1 MGSAVSINAEI
12 IAVGTNFAYATCET
26 PSSVAIDCATAK
38 VKGEWWMSPYAC
50 TKGVCYQ
57 KLPASQTAFDIQV
70 VEVET
75 ADGVTFYLNG
85 TLADYTNKCNACCGT
100 TPSLTPADPLPV
112 FIPNGTVC
120 PDSNGNYIFRFFI
133 PTVGSTQTFLASIY
147 IDGAAGSPATSSALA
162 SPAAALAYANTNWS
176 AYGTWT
182 IEDTNMLVLTS
193 TSQTNVV
200 VQTALVASDYCL
212 APTFPVTFDEI
223 TIVGNNGVDRTIT
236 LPAPVTAS
244 TNVQLAAA
252 LSSPVDYFADGTLT
266 TAVAVKVNYNGTG
279 QPKTIS
285 LAGVNKGTWAHAVCS

>member
-1 MGSAVSINAEI
+1 MGSAVSINAQI

-26 PSSVAIDCATAK
+26 PSSIAIDCATAK
-38 VKGEWWMSPYAC
+38 VKGEWWMSPYPC
-50 TKGVCYQ
+50 LKGICYQ
-57 KLPASQTAFDIQV
+57 KLPATQTDFDIQV

-75 ADGVTFYLNG
+75 SEGVTFYLNG
-85 TLADYTNKCNACCGT
+85 TLSDYTAKCNACCGS
-100 TPSLTPADPLPV
+100 TPVLTPIAVPV
-112 FIPNGTVC
+112 YIPNGTVC
-120 PDSNGNYIFRFFI
+120 PDSNGNYIFRFFV
-133 PTVGSTQTFLASIY
+133 PTVGSTQTFTASIY
-147 IDGAAGSPATSSALA
+147 VNGEAGSPATSSAVA
-162 SPAAALAYANTNWS
+162 SPAALLVYALANWD

-182 IEDTNMLVLTS
+182 IEDTNTLVLTT

-252 LSSPVDYFADGTLT
+252 LSSPVNYFADGTLT

-285 LAGVNKGTWAHAVCS
+285 LAGVNKGTWVHAVCS